1 MAAES
6 DDEEWDTVERPAF
19 FSGSPE
25 KEPTRREPT
34 PDGTEPY
41 GELTVASVFDYTIE
55 RQGLRLCVT
64 FAIQV
69 VTAEGDAPQ
78 GESPNDFDAGCSRS
92 PPFWTVRK
100 EHNDFRELAS
110 AIVAELGGAAD
121 VEEVISRHLD
131 RRHWTLNPNRFSE
144 RLTKYRVEC
153 LNNFLE
159 ARGGCGRARRRAL
172 TPSRARDGAGRDRG

>member
-1 MAAES
+1 MTPTTRLRRAMAAES

-92 PPFWTVRK
+92 PPFWTVRSSIPVRSMSSRRLPSQRPAAR
-100 EHNDFRELAS
+100 RE
-110 AIVAELGGAAD
+110 
-121 VEEVISRHLD
+121 
-131 RRHWTLNPNRFSE
+131 
-144 RLTKYRVEC
+144 
-153 LNNFLE
+153 
-159 ARGGCGRARRRAL
+159 RARSPL
-172 TPSRARDGAGRDRG
+172 